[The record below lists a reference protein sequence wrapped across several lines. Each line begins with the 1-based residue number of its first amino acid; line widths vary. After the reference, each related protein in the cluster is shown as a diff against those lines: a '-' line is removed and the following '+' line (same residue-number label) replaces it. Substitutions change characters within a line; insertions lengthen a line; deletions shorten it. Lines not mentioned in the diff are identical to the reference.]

1 MGRPAQQHH
10 DVTFS
15 LAMSGAG
22 PAEIALDV
30 TGLRKAFGGI
40 HAVDGVSIRVPAGQR
55 HAIIGPNGAGKTT
68 LFGCLTGALR
78 ASGGRIALFGRDVT
92 NLAEHRRAA
101 MGVGRT
107 YQITNVFP
115 ALTVLENV
123 LLALNGRSPRR
134 WVMHRPVE
142 RYADAREQSMTA
154 LERIGL
160 GGRSHV
166 PARLLS
172 YGERRQLEL
181 ALALVGQPRVLLL
194 DEPAAGLAPAERV
207 RVAETIAAIDRGVT
221 VVLIEHDMRIALGL
235 ADHVT
240 VLHRGRVIVEGAP
253 AAVQSDA
260 QVREV
265 YLGQV

>member
-1 MGRPAQQHH
+1 MIPGATPRA
-10 DVTFS
+10 TAG
-15 LAMSGAG
+15 LACEVAG
-22 PAEIALDV
+22 LH
-30 TGLRKAFGGI
+30 KAFGGI
-40 HAVDGVSIRVPAGQR
+40 HAVDGVSMRVPTGER
-55 HAIIGPNGAGKTT
+55 RAIIGPNGAGKTT

-78 ASGGRIALFGRDVT
+78 PTAGRIMLFGRDVT
-92 NLAEHRRAA
+92 GVAEHRRAT

-123 LLALNGRSPRR
+123 LLALHGTSSRK
-134 WVMHRPVE
+134 WVMYRPVD
-142 RYADAREQSMTA
+142 RYREARERALAA

-160 GGRSHV
+160 DGRSGV
-166 PARLLS
+166 PVRLLS

-181 ALALVGQPRVLLL
+181 ALALVGEPRMLLL

-207 RVAETIAAIDRGVT
+207 RVGETIAAIDRSVT
-221 VVLIEHDMRIALGL
+221 VVLIEHDMTIALGL

-240 VLHRGRVIVEGAP
+240 VLHRGRVIVEGP
-253 AAVQSDA
+253 PDLVQADR

-265 YLGQV
+265 YLGHV